1 MCSIGSSTN
10 SCAPLFDTLSLDAH
24 LLELAVML
32 RETKQEG
39 LAYFKTLSWFAPP
52 AHQMAHLQE
61 RADTILRCVR
71 SSRSGCTFV
80 CLCST
85 ADRTLLTLGRPLPRL
100 TSGCSVLS
108 FSFSIPSEFIS
119 WFSFPSLSLLVT
131 TMTIYI
137 ALLQLGVH
145 GCPLLCSI
153 GHLHVHARS
162 CCFCRGKERG
172 RQEAFQSDS
181 EINRQ
186 VHGCQQD

>member
-1 MCSIGSSTN
+1 MVFKNTEVARFITSIDKTSPSIFMLPHPLQGTRSMCSIGSSTN

-39 LAYFKTLSWFAPP
+39 LAYFKTFSWTAPP

-85 ADRTLLTLGRPLPRL
+85 ADRTLLTLGRPLPRR
-100 TSGCSVLS
+100 TWGGSRPFSVS
-108 FSFSIPSEFIS
+108 VVVS
-119 WFSFPSLSLLVT
+119 T
-131 TMTIYI
+131 
-137 ALLQLGVH
+137 GVVD
-145 GCPLLCSI
+145 P
-153 GHLHVHARS
+153 R
-162 CCFCRGKERG
+162 
-172 RQEAFQSDS
+172 
-181 EINRQ
+181 
-186 VHGCQQD
+186 